1 MQFIKPG
8 TSIDFV
14 GKRKV
19 AAVFSL
25 LAVVAS
31 MLLFF
36 VRGPNWGIDFTG
48 GTEIELHFEQ
58 PTRIDEVRGAL
69 GQLGLSEDAVQQ
81 VGSEERSQYVVRIQ
95 DTTFGT
101 EGLRSQ
107 VETALKAKYGP
118 DFIEESVF
126 DAQVGARMRVRYTGI
141 DRDEAELGEALAGLP
156 GVKVGDSPDENT
168 VEINLPGVT
177 EEVTKTIEAVFP
189 GRGVV
194 TDRVDAVGPKVGGD
208 LRTKGALALLATLG
222 LILVYVGFRFDVT
235 FAPGAV
241 IALFHDVAITVGI
254 FVITRHEFNLSIVG
268 ALLTIVGYSIND
280 TIIIYDRVRENM
292 RRYRRA
298 DMERLINDSVNETLG
313 RTIATSF
320 TTLIAMVAFMFLGG
334 PVIQTFSIAICIGV
348 FVGTYS
354 TVYVAAPT
362 ILVMQDLKPWLE
374 RLVSPLAASVHK
386 AEAAAAAGAEQ
397 AASAAPAVAPSPAG
411 ASLVK
416 AAPAPA
422 APGLAK
428 PAAPVLAKGAPA
440 PAAPA
445 AAVPAPAPAAEPAPD
460 ATAAPAAPTVS
471 ESARRRAERKRLREA
486 AGGADGSPRGDSE

>member
-1 MQFIKPG
+1 MHIIKPG

-14 GKRKV
+14 GKRKI

-25 LAVVAS
+25 ITVVAS

-36 VRGPNWGIDFTG
+36 VKGPNWGIDFTG

-69 GQLGLSEDAVQQ
+69 VQLGLSEDAVQQ
-81 VGSEERSQYVVRIQ
+81 VGSDERSQYIVRIQ

-101 EGLRSQ
+101 EGLRTQ
-107 VETALKAKYGP
+107 VEDTLRAKYGP

-126 DAQVGARMRVRYTGI
+126 DAQVGARMRVRYRGM
-141 DRDEAELGEALAGLP
+141 DRDEAELGEALAAIP

-168 VEINLPGVT
+168 VEVNLPGVT

-208 LRTKGALALLATLG
+208 LRSKGALALLATMG

-241 IALFHDVAITVGI
+241 IALLHDVAITVGI
-254 FVITRHEFNLSIVG
+254 FVLTRHEFNLSIVG

-313 RTIATSF
+313 RTFATSF

-374 RLVSPLAASVHK
+374 RLASPLAAGMQKIESAAT
-386 AEAAAAAGAEQ
+386 AEQPAPAAAPVA
-397 AASAAPAVAPSPAG
+397 AAPT
-411 ASLVK
+411 SLVK
-416 AAPAPA
+416 AAPA
-422 APGLAK
+422 APSLSK
-428 PAAPVLAKGAPA
+428 TAAPV
-440 PAAPA
+440 APA
-445 AAVPAPAPAAEPAPD
+445 AAPAVTPDAAAPD
-460 ATAAPAAPTVS
+460 VAPPAPAAPTVS

-486 AGGADGSPRGDSE
+486 AGGADSSPRGDSE

>member
-1 MQFIKPG
+1 MQIIKPG
-8 TSIDFV
+8 TTIDFV
-14 GKRKV
+14 GKRKF
-19 AAVFSL
+19 AAVFSF
-25 LAVVAS
+25 LAVAASVA
-31 MLLFF
+31 LFF
-36 VRGPNWGIDFTG
+36 MRGPNWGIDFTG

-58 PTRIDEVRGAL
+58 PTRIDEVRVAL

-81 VGSEERSQYVVRIQ
+81 VGDEDESQYIVRIQ

-101 EGLRSQ
+101 ERIRAQ
-107 VETALKAKYGP
+107 VEDALKAKFGA

-126 DAQVGARMRVRYTGI
+126 DAQVGARMRVRYSGI
-141 DRDEAELGEALAGLP
+141 DRDEAELAEALEGVS

-177 EEVTKTIEAVFP
+177 EEVTRTIETVFP

-208 LRTKGALALLATLG
+208 LRTKGALALGATLVM
-222 LILVYVGFRFDVT
+222 ILVYVGFRFDVS
-235 FAPGAV
+235 FAPGA
-241 IALFHDVAITVGI
+241 ILALFHDVAITVGI
-254 FVITRHEFNLSIVG
+254 FTLTRHEFNLSIVG

-298 DMERLINDSVNETLG
+298 DLERLINDSVNETLG

-334 PVIQTFSIAICIGV
+334 PVIQTFAVAICIGV

-374 RLVSPLAASVHK
+374 RLVSPLAAGLNQV
-386 AEAAAAAGAEQ
+386 EAAAASAAGAEDGP
-397 AASAAPAVAPSPAG
+397 ASAAAPAATPSPAPST
-411 ASLVK
+411 AVTPTAVATS
-416 AAPAPA
+416 PRPSPIPA
-422 APGLAK
+422 APSA
-428 PAAPVLAKGAPA
+428 AAPVAAPVVA

-445 AAVPAPAPAAEPAPD
+445 EP
-460 ATAAPAAPTVS
+460 TIS
-471 ESARRRAERKRLREA
+471 ESARRRAERKRLRDA
-486 AGGADGSPRGDSE
+486 AQGGSDPQ